1 MKTKTGLLAAAAAFV
16 ALGAAGMAQAGTLTA
31 IASYVDVN
39 GGTTKVL
46 DINNAGWMTGNIVA
60 TDFTS
65 QGFSRDAAGTYS
77 LFSIGTAGSS
87 TFGRAISNTNVVSG
101 YATAPGGNINTDTE
115 FQRTNGGVVT
125 ALTNPNT
132 GNPLHGIAQGTNAS
146 GIQVGDYYSGGAGG
160 TTSPILGYELSADG
174 VTLTTLSGP
183 AGATRAAARGIA
195 DDGTVAGW
203 AVIGGVAQG
212 FIYSSGG
219 IYSLF
224 SHPLAAGGNTYFED
238 INNNGIIAGDYQG
251 ADTFFHAFEFDS
263 HTNIFTD
270 IVVAGADNVQA
281 FGLNDAGDVVIT
293 TDLQRGPNNFIYNNA
308 GVPEPASW
316 ALMLVGFF
324 GLGSALRRRRATL
337 AV

>member
-1 MKTKTGLLAAAAAFV
+1 MKTKSGLLTAAAFV
-16 ALGAAGMAQAGTLTA
+16 ALAVAGVAQASTLTA
-31 IASYVDVN
+31 IASYVDPN

-46 DINNAGWMTGNIVA
+46 GINNAGWMTGNIVA

-65 QGFSRDAAGTYS
+65 QGFTRDAGGTYS

-87 TFGRAISNTNVVSG
+87 TFGRAISEANVVSG
-101 YATAPGGNINTDTE
+101 YATLPGGNLNTDTE

-125 ALTNPNT
+125 TLTNPNT
-132 GNPLHGIAQGTNAS
+132 SNPLHGIAQGTNAS
-146 GIQVGDYYSGGAGG
+146 GVQVGDYYSAGPLG
-160 TTSPILGYELSADG
+160 QNSPILGYGLSADG
-174 VTLTTLSGP
+174 LTLTTLSGP
-183 AGATRAAARGIA
+183 AGATRVAARAIE

-203 AVIGGVAQG
+203 AVVGGLAQG
-212 FIYSSGG
+212 FIFSGG

-224 SHPLAAGGNTYFED
+224 SDPSQDVGGNTYFED
-238 INNNGIIAGDYQG
+238 INNNGLVAGEWVGLDG
-251 ADTFFHAFEFDS
+251 MGHAFQFNS
-263 HTNIFTD
+263 VTNIFTD
-270 IVVAGADNVQA
+270 IIVAGATNSQA

-293 TDLQRGPNNFIYNNA
+293 TDLATGPNNFIYNNA

-324 GLGSALRRRRATL
+324 GLGSALRRRRAAL